1 MHKKV
6 LPRNKIILGNIS
18 CIWSNNYEKKKRKKI
33 MFAGFF
39 GDLENAFAGNI

>member
-18 CIWSNNYEKKKRKKI
+18 CIWSNNYENNRKKI